1 MKFIHFSCLS
11 FLFFLTNPLI
21 SDTILTKSE
30 IIKKS
35 NDCLKDS
42 QNQVCRKLILQMEQM
57 QLVEFEQNRFKCQ
70 TSILGLQTEI
80 VESHY
85 FKKIYKKRDRIM
97 SQYVIKNC

>member
-1 MKFIHFSCLS
+1 MKIIS
-11 FLFFLTNPLI
+11 FLYLNFVFLSNLGIADP
-21 SDTILTKSE
+21 ILTKSE
-30 IIKKS
+30 ILQKS
-35 NDCLKDS
+35 NQCFRNPH
-42 QNQVCRKLILQMEQM
+42 NQECINLIFQMEQM
-57 QLVEFEQNRFKCQ
+57 QLAEYEQNKFKCQ